1 MNMKLIYAMTVL
13 ATISIS
19 SCTKQGLCPL
29 GSHPEKVVNQQTGA
43 VTTECVLDDEYG
55 SQQNQNQNTTGA
67 VAVLQLVP
75 YKNAIVTE
83 VSAVAAYQD
92 NGSGYAKTEITG
104 NVSTITYKQ
113 IQIWVYVGNGRFEP
127 AVAGID
133 NHSSGSTPSLFRTLQ
148 GKMEEDVLG
157 LVLNSVTGNVN
168 QFTPTGKYAVLSLSN
183 GSMKGST
190 RYTDETN
197 RSKNISSSNPEKF
210 RLSESDGF
218 EYEVTGVKVEFGS
231 TIFSY

>member
-1 MNMKLIYAMTVL
+1 MKKITSITAII
-13 ATISIS
+13 AIISMS
-19 SCTKQGLCPL
+19 SCTKPGLCPL
-29 GSHPEKVVNQQTGA
+29 GSHPAEVVNPQTGV
-43 VTTECVLDDEYG
+43 VTTECVVDDEYG
-55 SQQNQNQNTTGA
+55 SQQNQNTTGA

-75 YKNAIVTE
+75 FKNAIVTE
-83 VSAVAAYQD
+83 VSSVAAYQN
-92 NGSGYAKTEITG
+92 NGSGYAKTELSG

-133 NHSSGSTPSLFRTLQ
+133 NHSSGNTPSLFRTLQ